1 MYGGVNVSI
10 TVEAIMNLPVME
22 GSYILSNT
30 GRNNTVQL
38 ITVAEAPKVHFPNYN
53 EGIFV
58 LTTLSAYYESLE
70 KCNDL
75 VRGLCEV
82 NVAAIGIKLGR
93 FIDSIDSSTIEI
105 AEQYHVAL
113 IALPPSVYFRDI
125 ISEVFSALAGSQQ
138 ALLN

>member
-53 EGIFV
+53 EGI
-58 LTTLSAYYESLE
+58 
-70 KCNDL
+70 
-75 VRGLCEV
+75 
-82 NVAAIGIKLGR
+82 
-93 FIDSIDSSTIEI
+93 
-105 AEQYHVAL
+105 
-113 IALPPSVYFRDI
+113 
-125 ISEVFSALAGSQQ
+125 
-138 ALLN
+138 LL